1 MSRYDDGYG
10 SRDRADHYTY
20 STGGPVAPPPY
31 PRVPSP
37 GHTTYN
43 GKPQAR
49 LTYEPQEEPYYP
61 PRSPSRD
68 LHSRSRPRS
77 LAPPIDDPRDRDRGH
92 SDDSD
97 DGGRARAKSPIEKAK
112 RFVDNTFT
120 DSTTGLGVGVLGAL
134 VGGLAAREAV
144 ELTSNREKPHHG
156 KGHHSS
162 EDAELH
168 KRTQLISTVVGAAVG
183 ALGANAVEKRI
194 EARRARDEVEQKR
207 WERKWRRPEG
217 ANAEVLESMEVV
229 ARPRPHSRGD
239 RDRDREDDW
248 DAWDEAE
255 RGRAGGAG
263 QRSGGGGGGGGSRHG
278 VSREVDRG
286 ARSWRN
292 VEDWLL
298 DDGDDDGGSSR
309 GPPRSGRHRSR
320 ESYRH

>member
-1 MSRYDDGYG
+1 MSRYDDGYS
-10 SRDRADHYTY
+10 SRDRAADYYTY
-20 STGGPVAPPPY
+20 TTGGTVAPPAY

-37 GHTTYN
+37 GHTTYD

-49 LTYEPQEEPYYP
+49 LTYEPQESYYP
-61 PRSPSRD
+61 PRSSSAG

-77 LAPPIDDPRDRDRGH
+77 LAPPIDAPRDNTRDRGD

-97 DGGRARAKSPIEKAK
+97 DGKARSPMEKAK

-144 ELTSNREKPHHG
+144 ELTSNREKSHG
-156 KGHHSS
+156 RGHSGGGGDD
-162 EDAELH
+162 EQQH
-168 KRTQLISTVVGAAVG
+168 KRNQLISTVVGAAVG

-194 EARRARDEVEQKR
+194 EVRRARDEIEQKK

-217 ANAEVLESMEVV
+217 ADAEVLESMEVV
-229 ARPRPHSRGD
+229 ARPRSRGVGGGGGGNGK
-239 RDRDREDDW
+239 DDW

-255 RGRAGGAG
+255 RGRGG
-263 QRSGGGGGGGGSRHG
+263 RNSGSSRRG
-278 VSREVDRG
+278 VSREIDPG

-298 DDGDDDGGSSR
+298 DDGDD
-309 GPPRSGRHRSR
+309 RS
-320 ESYRH
+320 